1 MCLWCLHMLHPK
13 VLYPTHTR
21 YIYAYIN
28 IPPPLL
34 PVPFLFI
41 ILLCSTWMGILSG
54 RRETSCNLSRYRH
67 FHIEKIDRNQRWRSP
82 PRSFFSP
89 HALFL
94 SAEVSSLFL
103 CRRETPVPV
112 NWTGRRNYWQWT
124 QYNKVPQETRT
135 SFRGWK
141 GRSPQLYRQS
151 LRTSLSFSL
160 WEASLRGFSCLRMKQ
175 SCHSSPGRLSP
186 CHIQVQKAD
195 SLGEALVTMHRV
207 FGVFFFIFHH
217 GT

>member
-89 HALFL
+89 LKCGTHQSIAKEKKEKKTTDYAIFPPLFL
-94 SAEVSSLFL
+94 PPRVVPFCGGFFS
-103 CRRETPVPV
+103 VPV
-112 NWTGRRNYWQWT
+112 QAGNSGTGELNGEKELLAVNT
-124 QYNKVPQETRT
+124 
-135 SFRGWK
+135 
-141 GRSPQLYRQS
+141 
-151 LRTSLSFSL
+151 
-160 WEASLRGFSCLRMKQ
+160 
-175 SCHSSPGRLSP
+175 
-186 CHIQVQKAD
+186 IQ
-195 SLGEALVTMHRV
+195 
-207 FGVFFFIFHH
+207 
-217 GT
+217 